1 MSKFSN
7 ILRIFISLILIAN
20 SSDVFTLHVEAI
32 SQAPQQ
38 EKFKLR
44 IEHEEKSAEPK
55 RKHFEL
61 LVTDSIQ
68 EDLLLNGDTLSFKIP
83 EKLATELQIPKN
95 SYLETELHF
104 DPNKLL
110 EEDKNAYLDLKAIH
124 DIHGQRI
131 RCSGKLKL
139 DIDKQNQ
146 NIEAKIKSNSILKA
160 TSNIVA
166 GSIVATVDS
175 LEYGGIPLMAIT
187 NGFSV
192 LAAAG
197 IGVVK
202 GVYDSTKEN
211 KTISQIPS
219 GSKMKLKV
227 LEDFELIDKLFS
239 EVIVKEAVNA
249 ETIGISLKIGD
260 CKKIHSYN
268 FGDSLA
274 LNLEIDNYSGIDFD
288 ITDLVLVDQ
297 ESSQEFL
304 FNPLLSSFDQNN
316 FEVDGNSTKNLTL
329 IYSLGS
335 MNKLSSYQLRIINP
349 LDSEET
355 IYFPVKID

>member
-7 ILRIFISLILIAN
+7 ILRIFISLILITN
-20 SSDVFTLHVEAI
+20 SSDVFGLHATAI

-38 EKFKLR
+38 EKFKLK
-44 IEHEEKSAEPK
+44 IEHEEKSEKPK
-55 RKHFEL
+55 REHLEL
-61 LVTDSIQ
+61 LVTESIK
-68 EDLLLNGDTLSFKIP
+68 EDLLLNGATIRFKIP
-83 EKLATELQIPKN
+83 EKLAIELQVPKN

-124 DIHGQRI
+124 GAHGQHI

-146 NIEAKIKSNSILKA
+146 NIEAKLKSNSILKA

-175 LEYGGIPLMAIT
+175 LEYGGLPLMAIT

-202 GVYDSTKEN
+202 GAYDSTKKN

-227 LEDFELIDKLFS
+227 LEDFELIDKLFPDA
-239 EVIVKEAVNA
+239 IVKEAINA
-249 ETIGISLKIGD
+249 ETIGINLTIEN

-268 FGDSLA
+268 FGASLA
-274 LNLEIDNYSGIDFD
+274 LNLEIENYSGIDFD
-288 ITDLVLVDQ
+288 ISDLVLVDQ
-297 ESSQEFL
+297 QSSQEFL

-316 FEVDGNSTKNLTL
+316 FEINGNSKKNLTL

-335 MNKLSSYQLRIINP
+335 MNKLSNYQLKIINP